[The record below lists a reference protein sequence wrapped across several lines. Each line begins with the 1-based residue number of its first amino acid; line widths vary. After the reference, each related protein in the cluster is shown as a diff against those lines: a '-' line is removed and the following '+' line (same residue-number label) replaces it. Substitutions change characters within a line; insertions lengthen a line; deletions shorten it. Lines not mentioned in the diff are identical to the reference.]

1 MTMAYVV
8 VTGANRGI
16 GLEFVSQYL
25 HNGDHVLATYRESL
39 GGLEELQQ
47 SFSEQLKVAQLDV
60 AGEGAGGI
68 VLASASNKAIDL
80 LIHNAG
86 IYPDAEPESS
96 GAVDEWLQAFLVNS
110 ISPIRLTYQLLPA
123 LRRGTKAGVAFL
135 SSKMG
140 SIADNTSGGSYLY
153 RSSKAALNAA
163 AKSLAIDLKEEG
175 IPVVILHPGWV
186 QTDMGGRNALISPEV
201 SVSGMR
207 RVLHELTLKK
217 SGQFVAYDGNS
228 ILW

>member
-1 MTMAYVV
+1 MIMIHVV
-8 VTGANRGI
+8 ITGANRGI

-25 HNGDHVLATYRESL
+25 HNGDHVLATYRENL

-47 SFSEQLKVAQLDV
+47 SFPKQLKIAQLDV
-60 AGEGAGGI
+60 TDKEAGSTL
-68 VLASASNKAIDL
+68 LACASNGVIDL

-96 GAVDEWLQAFLVNS
+96 DAVDKWLRAFLVNS
-110 ISPIRLTYQLLPA
+110 VSPIRLTYQLLPA

-153 RSSKAALNAA
+153 RSSKAALNAG
-163 AKSLAIDLKEEG
+163 AKSLAIDLQEDG
-175 IPVVILHPGWV
+175 IPVVVLHPGWV
-186 QTDMGGRNALISPEV
+186 QTDMGGRNALISPEM

-207 RVLHELTLKK
+207 RVLQELTPKK
-217 SGQFVAYDGNS
+217 SGEFVAYDSVS
-228 ILW
+228 ISW

>member
-1 MTMAYVV
+1 MRHVV

-16 GLEFVSQYL
+16 GLEFVTQYL
-25 HNGDHVLATYRESL
+25 HNGDHVLATYRESS
-39 GGLEELQQ
+39 GGLEKLQH
-47 SFSEQLKVAQLDV
+47 SFPEQLQVAQLDV
-60 AGEGAGGI
+60 TEREA
-68 VLASASNKAIDL
+68 ASILLTCSPNGSIDL

-86 IYPDAEPESS
+86 IYPDSGPEDSD
-96 GAVDEWLQAFLVNS
+96 AVDQWLQAFLVNTV
-110 ISPIRLTYQLLPA
+110 SPIRLTYQLLPA
-123 LRRGTKAGVAFL
+123 LRQGVKAGVAFL

-163 AKSLAIDLKEEG
+163 AKSLAIDLKEDG
-175 IPVVILHPGWV
+175 IPVVTLHPGWV
-186 QTDMGGRNALISPEV
+186 KTDMGGRNALISPEV

-207 RVLHELTLKK
+207 RVLHELTLTK
-217 SGQFVAYDGNS
+217 SGQFVAYDGSS